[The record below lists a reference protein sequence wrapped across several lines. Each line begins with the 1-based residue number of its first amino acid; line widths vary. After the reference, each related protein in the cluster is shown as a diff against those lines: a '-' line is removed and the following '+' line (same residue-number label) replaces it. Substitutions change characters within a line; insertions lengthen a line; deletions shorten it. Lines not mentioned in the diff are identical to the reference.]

1 MDSEHAGQSEIAP
14 APHSNAVFLDMNPTN
29 AEASSPLPENAEA
42 LMRDFA
48 TATGADGVT
57 LWRAEEDALVA
68 IANPLEPSIVGLR
81 QPLDRGL
88 ISRVYLTGQAILEQ
102 MLQENPVH
110 DRSIDSSMGT
120 RGTAMMAAPLEADEG
135 DDGGVVSAVLLEHHQ
150 GPADFSLQGLE
161 QLTALA
167 RALSSGWTRP

>member
-1 MDSEHAGQSEIAP
+1 MMGQSEIAP
-14 APHSNAVFLDMNPTN
+14 ASHLHADSLDMTPTDTTD
-29 AEASSPLPENAEA
+29 SSPLPENAEA

-48 TATGADGVT
+48 AATGADGVT
-57 LWRAEEDALVA
+57 LWRAEADALVA

-102 MLQENPVH
+102 MLQENPGH

-120 RGTAMMAAPLEADEG
+120 RGTAMMAAPLEAGEG
-135 DDGGVVSAVLLEHHQ
+135 DDGGVISAVLLEHHQ
-150 GPADFSLQGLE
+150 GPADFSLHGLE

-167 RALSSGWTRP
+167 RTLSSGWTRP